1 MANPNTLTPFMP
13 EIWSRSA
20 QILHK
25 PTAIYRQIANFRA
38 ESDLRSGNAYDRIRP
53 SSGFISNYTRNTDI
67 PGQAAVGTK
76 EQLLVDLERS
86 FRYQIDEFDAKQSI
100 VDVVKV
106 FGENAG
112 KDLRNA
118 IDSDLLF
125 EATNATSLIDDGTLG
140 GTTGDPLALTG
151 SNVVD
156 AFSTIIQKL
165 AEQNITDIEGLYGV
179 IDPATMQ
186 TLVSYSGGRETVGGD
201 SMLRQG
207 VQGDM
212 YSGRMLEFMGI
223 PMYITNNYTRS
234 VVLGLATNPTDGD
247 TVTLTI
253 GGTAVTVTFV
263 STIGSTAGNVLIG
276 ADADATRANLLG
288 LLSAPTTTSATQVGW
303 VVGTDDAI
311 LSRLQV
317 STSAVND
324 ATANTLTVYAKGQ
337 TLTGASS
344 LTAGSDGFVAA
355 EASKHLM
362 FGKRGAIDMV
372 VQSAPDMFIRPEP
385 RNRGMNIMGTSL
397 YGIKTFTDGAEQLVQ
412 MRVTA

>member
-1 MANPNTLTPFMP
+1 MQSTATFSLKLLTL
-13 EIWSRSA
+13 
-20 QILHK
+20 HH
-25 PTAIYRQIANFRA
+25 
-38 ESDLRSGNAYDRIRP
+38 
-53 SSGFISNYTRNTDI
+53 
-67 PGQAAVGTK
+67 
-76 EQLLVDLERS
+76 LLMTVL
-86 FRYQIDEFDAKQSI
+86 
-100 VDVVKV
+100 V
-106 FGENAG
+106 
-112 KDLRNA
+112 
-118 IDSDLLF
+118 
-125 EATNATSLIDDGTLG
+125 G

-311 LSRLQV
+311 PFTTPS
-317 STSAVND
+317 
-324 ATANTLTVYAKGQ
+324 VYICCK
-337 TLTGASS
+337 
-344 LTAGSDGFVAA
+344 
-355 EASKHLM
+355 
-362 FGKRGAIDMV
+362 
-372 VQSAPDMFIRPEP
+372 
-385 RNRGMNIMGTSL
+385 
-397 YGIKTFTDGAEQLVQ
+397 
-412 MRVTA
+412 

>member
-13 EIWSRSA
+13 ELWSRSA
-20 QILHK
+20 QVLHK

-38 ESDLRSGNAYDRIRP
+38 ESDLRYGNAYDRIRP
-53 SSGFISNYTRNTDI
+53 SGGYISNYTRNTDI
-67 PGQAAVGTK
+67 PNQAAVGTK
-76 EQLLVDLERS
+76 EQLLVNLERA

-118 IDSDLLF
+118 IDSDVLF
-125 EATNATSLIDDGTLG
+125 EATNATSLIDDSTLG
-140 GTTGDPLALTG
+140 GSSPAPLSLTG

-156 AFSTIIQKL
+156 AFSTIIEKL
-165 AEQNITDIEGLYGV
+165 AEQNITEIDGLYGV

-186 TLVSYSGGRETVGGD
+186 TLVSYSGGRETVAGD
-201 SMLRQG
+201 SYLRNG

-234 VVLGLATNPTDGD
+234 IVLGLATNPTNGD
-247 TVTLTI
+247 TLTLTI
-253 GGTAVTVTFV
+253 GGVAVPVQFV
-263 STIGSTAGNVLIG
+263 SSIGTTAGNVLIG
-276 ADADATRANLLG
+276 ADADATRLNLLG
-288 LLSAPTTTSATQVGW
+288 LLTSPTTTSATQVAY
-303 VVGTDDAI
+303 TDEQV

-317 STSAVND
+317 STSAVDD

-337 TLTGASS
+337 TLSGASS
-344 LTAGSDGFVAA
+344 LTAVADGFVAA

-362 FGKRGAIDMV
+362 FGRRGAIDMV

-385 RNRGMNIMGTSL
+385 RNRGMNIMGTAL